1 MLIYESTK
9 QGFLDSVLNDTI
21 AEEISEIYKQKIGK
35 PYEKELSAW
44 NDSMQYMYKVLS
56 TDDIPGNAGIAIEF
70 RIPSTSKRVDF
81 LISGSDEDNRSV
93 VIVIELKRWD
103 EVELIEGK
111 DGLISTPLGKGWHS
125 TVHPSYQAWSYMH
138 LLRDFN
144 ETVQDENIRV
154 QPCAYLH
161 NLVKENYPEIEHPS
175 YTFYI
180 KQAPLYTK
188 GEVLKL
194 REFIRKYIRIGDD
207 RDTLYKI
214 ENGKL
219 KPSKS
224 LQDHLGSLLK
234 GNREFVMID
243 DQKVVYETAVEW
255 ATRSR
260 KDLKKRVMVIE
271 GGPGTGKSVVAVNLL
286 VELTKNGLVAN
297 YVSKN
302 SAPRNVYSAHLK
314 GSFTRSHI
322 DNLFKG
328 SGAYVNAEENEF
340 DVLIVD
346 EAHRLNEKSGMMRNY
361 GKNQIMEIIK
371 ASKFSIFFIDE
382 GQRIHIKDIGETPE
396 IMRFAG
402 QFEAK
407 YSQMELASQF
417 RCNGSD
423 GYLAWLDDVLEIRE
437 TANSEG
443 FEGDFDFRV
452 MDCPNELRDEIFKKN
467 RTNNKARILAGYC
480 WEWPKIKRADTDF
493 HDIEI
498 PEYDF
503 SMSWNLN
510 NSLTWAIDP
519 GSVNEIG
526 CIHTSQG
533 LEFDY
538 VGVIIGP
545 DMRYE
550 DGRLVTDFMKR
561 AKTDQS
567 MRGIKSL
574 YKRDP
579 EEAKRIAGEIIKNT
593 YRTLMTR
600 GMKGCYVFCVDP
612 GLEKYLKRRMEGIMN

>member
-1 MLIYESTK
+1 MLIYQSTK

-21 AEEISEIYKQKIGK
+21 ASEISEIYKKKIGK
-35 PYEKELSAW
+35 PNEKELSAW
-44 NDSMQYMYKVLS
+44 NDSMQYMFKVLS

-93 VIVIELKRWD
+93 VIVIELKRWS

-144 ETVQDENIRV
+144 ETVQEEKIRV

-161 NLVKENYPEIEHPS
+161 NLVKEDYPEIEHSS
-175 YTFYI
+175 YSVYI
-180 KQAPLYTK
+180 EQAPLYTK

-194 REFIRKYIRIGDD
+194 RDFIRKYIRIGDD
-207 RDTLYKI
+207 RDTLFRI
-214 ENGKL
+214 DNGKL

-224 LQDHLGSLLK
+224 LQDHLTSLLK
-234 GNREFVMID
+234 GNKEFVMID
-243 DQKVVYETAVEW
+243 DQKIVYESAVDW
-255 ATRSR
+255 AVQSR
-260 KDLKKRVMVIE
+260 KDMRKRVIVVE

-286 VELTKNGLVAN
+286 VELTKRGLVTN

-302 SAPRNVYSAHLK
+302 SAPRNVYSTHLK
-314 GSFTRSHI
+314 KSFTKSHI

-328 SGAYVNAEENEF
+328 SGTYVNAEENLF
-340 DVLIVD
+340 DALIVD
-346 EAHRLNEKSGMMRNY
+346 EAHRLNEKSGMFRNY
-361 GKNQIMEIIK
+361 GENQIKEIID

-382 GQRIHIKDIGETPE
+382 GQKIHIHDIGETSE

-402 QFEAK
+402 ERNAK
-407 YSQMELASQF
+407 YLQMELASQF
-417 RCNGSD
+417 RCGGSD

-437 TANSEG
+437 TANKEG
-443 FEGDFDFRV
+443 FDGDFDFRIV
-452 MDCPNELRDEIFKKN
+452 EDPTELKDLIFERN
-467 RTNNKARILAGYC
+467 QYNNKARLLAGYC
-480 WEWPKIKRADTDF
+480 WNWISQGKNNPNVF
-493 HDIEI
+493 DIEI
-498 PEYDF
+498 PEYGF
-503 SMSWNLN
+503 AMSWNLGN
-510 NSLTWAIDP
+510 TTTWAIDP
-519 GSVNEIG
+519 ESVNEIG

-545 DMRYE
+545 DLRYE
-550 DGRLVTDFMKR
+550 DGRIVTDFTER

-567 MRGIKSL
+567 LKGIKGL
-574 YKRDP
+574 FRKDP
-579 EEAKRIAGEIIKNT
+579 EQAERIADDIIKNT

-600 GMKGCYVFCVDP
+600 GMKGCYVYCVDE
-612 GLEKYLKRRMEGIMN
+612 GLQEYLKRRLKNVT